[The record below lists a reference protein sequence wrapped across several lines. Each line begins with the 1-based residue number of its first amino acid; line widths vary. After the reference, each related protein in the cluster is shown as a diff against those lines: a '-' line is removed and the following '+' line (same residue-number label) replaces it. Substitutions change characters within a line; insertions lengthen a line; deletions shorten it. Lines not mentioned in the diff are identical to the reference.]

1 MNRPLVAVLA
11 GLALLAQTT
20 AMAWASHGS
29 PAQAEPAAAVESM
42 PCHGDAAD
50 AGDEAAADPAAPC
63 DCCDGGCLFA
73 CGGAP
78 LPAIQTLT
86 AVDPPGHPSTVA
98 PVLAPLASHSLSP
111 FRPPAA

>member
-1 MNRPLVAVLA
+1 MNRPLVALVA

-20 AMAWASHGS
+20 AMAWASHAT
-29 PAQAEPAAAVESM
+29 PADAPAAVAEAM

-50 AGDEAAADPAAPC
+50 DPASDPAEAC

-78 LPAIQTLT
+78 LPAIQTVT
-86 AVDPPGHPSTVA
+86 SVDPPDHPSTAA
-98 PVLAPLASHSLSP
+98 PVLAPLASHSLTP

>member
-1 MNRPLVAVLA
+1 MKRPLVALAA

-20 AMAWASHGS
+20 AMAWAWHAS
-29 PAQAEPAAAVESM
+29 PAHAPATMVEAM
-42 PCHGDAAD
+42 PCHSDAAD
-50 AGDEAAADPAAPC
+50 QPAADPAAPC
-63 DCCDGGCLFA
+63 ACCDGGCLFA

-78 LPAIQTLT
+78 LPATRT
-86 AVDPPGHPSTVA
+86 VTVVDPPDHPPIAA